1 MTLFAALFESGRIA
15 DLVIAV
21 MVVEAIALIFV
32 VKRPALATIMAFLP
46 GAFMMLALRAALTDA
61 GWEMVALWIT
71 ASLPAHLADQWLRT
85 K

>member
-21 MVVEAIALIFV
+21 MVVEAIVLIFV
-32 VKRPALATIMAFLP
+32 LKRPALATVMTLLP
-46 GAFMMLALRAALTDA
+46 GIFMILALRAAITGA
-61 GWEMVALWIT
+61 GWEIVAIWIT
-71 ASLPAHLADQWLRT
+71 ASLPVHLADLWLRA